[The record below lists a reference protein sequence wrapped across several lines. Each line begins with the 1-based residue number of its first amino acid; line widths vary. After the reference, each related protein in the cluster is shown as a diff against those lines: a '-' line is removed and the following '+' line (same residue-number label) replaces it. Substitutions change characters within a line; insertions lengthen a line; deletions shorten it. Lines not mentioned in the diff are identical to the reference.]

1 MALIGVAFREPDK
14 FGVAV
19 DIELNCSCASRI
31 KRGCHVTTWCDLA
44 FQAHIAA
51 FFFAVSTIPYF
62 LHVFFFKKKTG
73 LPGRC
78 SQKSLGT

>member
-51 FFFAVSTIPYF
+51 FFLLYQRFRISCT
-62 LHVFFFKKKTG
+62 FFFLKK
-73 LPGRC
+73 R
-78 SQKSLGT
+78 LGYQVGVLKNP